1 MLNMLFD
8 CLFWVYPNCIHLVL
22 LLLLENSL
30 SCLLIVARYLLDSSS
45 IYASSIEIS
54 GFVLYTFRQIAHPS
68 SQFFFGVSV
77 CSIDAQYP
85 LDLSKSFFHQF
96 LLDTSRSIEFL
107 FSIEARYLLDISSY
121 IFLYIYIYMR
131 FDLIHFKLKYLDTS
145 HFSLDPILFFSQK
158 SLFPSRFQ
166 PCPSIHSLA
175 SVLNI
180 IFSPSFMHFMH
191 FVTQVF

>member
-1 MLNMLFD
+1 
-8 CLFWVYPNCIHLVL
+8 
-22 LLLLENSL
+22 
-30 SCLLIVARYLLDSSS
+30 
-45 IYASSIEIS
+45 
-54 GFVLYTFRQIAHPS
+54 
-68 SQFFFGVSV
+68 
-77 CSIDAQYP
+77 
-85 LDLSKSFFHQF
+85 
-96 LLDTSRSIEFL
+96 
-107 FSIEARYLLDISSY
+107 
-121 IFLYIYIYMR
+121 MR

-191 FVTQVF
+191 FVT